1 MTINRNNNTDHIT
14 IGRNATITY
23 GVVVAIHDR
32 NARKI
37 KRKAFIQKLQFW
49 KRP

>member
-1 MTINRNNNTDHIT
+1 MTINRTNNTDHIT
-14 IGRNATITY
+14 IGRNPTLTY

-32 NARKI
+32 NARRY
-37 KRKAFIQKLQFW
+37 KRRELLKKLQFW